1 MSSVFPGKRGAG
13 PVRSRRDKGGNH
25 LKPRV
30 LGLAHC
36 LAVCG
41 ARIEG
46 QDGVEDRDMDG
57 KVREYPGLGPHEKVD
72 QRLDRLHQN
81 LLHGRCRRRGG
92 RLGAPRKSHRGY
104 DRQDNCC
111 KRSPPRH
118 FVKDGRQKGSKWP
131 PARRGFE
138 SKRFISIFSSL
149 IFGNDFAFTKA

>member
-1 MSSVFPGKRGAG
+1 M
-13 PVRSRRDKGGNH
+13 RSRRDKGGNH

-30 LGLAHC
+30 LGLAHR

-92 RLGAPRKSHRGY
+92 GVGPPPKAPPGTT
-104 DRQDNCC
+104 RQTD
-111 KRSPPRH
+111 
-118 FVKDGRQKGSKWP
+118 
-131 PARRGFE
+131 
-138 SKRFISIFSSL
+138 
-149 IFGNDFAFTKA
+149 